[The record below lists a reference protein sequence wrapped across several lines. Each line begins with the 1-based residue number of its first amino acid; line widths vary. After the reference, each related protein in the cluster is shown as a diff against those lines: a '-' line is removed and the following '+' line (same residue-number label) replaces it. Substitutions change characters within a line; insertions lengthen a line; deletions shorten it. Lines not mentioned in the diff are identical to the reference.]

1 MTSPL
6 SINCSRQDSCV
17 KYAISGRIDT
27 VTAPQLAA
35 NIHVEDASELI
46 IDLKEVDYVS
56 SAGLRV
62 FLQTQAEIN
71 KAGGSMRIVNCQPHI
86 KKLFEIVGFNSI
98 MEIG

>member
-6 SINCSRQDSCV
+6 SINCSRQDSSV

-27 VTAPQLAA
+27 VTAPQLSA

-46 IDLKEVDYVS
+46 IDLTEVDYVS

-71 KAGGSMRIVNCQPHI
+71 KAGGYMRIVNCQPHI

>member
-27 VTAPQLAA
+27 VTAPQFAA

-46 IDLKEVDYVS
+46 IDLKEVVYVS

-62 FLQTQAEIN
+62 FLQTQTAVN
-71 KAGGSMRIVNCQPHI
+71 KAGGTMRIVNCQPHI
-86 KKLFEIVGFNSI
+86 KKLFETVGFHTI
-98 MEIG
+98 MDVS